1 MTQVTV
7 REAQEQ
13 LIQLI
18 ALVQKGEE
26 VLIMDGKSPL
36 IQLTLPPSQKWMRVP
51 GQDEGL
57 FVIPDDFDDPLPDEI
72 LESFGV

>member
-7 REAQEQ
+7 QEAQEQ
-13 LIQLI
+13 LAQLI
-18 ALVQKGEE
+18 ALVQMGED
-26 VLIMDGKSPL
+26 VLIVDGKSPL
-36 IQLTLPPSQKWMRVP
+36 IQLTLPSPQKWTRVP

-57 FVIPDDFDDPLPDEI
+57 FIIPDDFDDPLPDEI